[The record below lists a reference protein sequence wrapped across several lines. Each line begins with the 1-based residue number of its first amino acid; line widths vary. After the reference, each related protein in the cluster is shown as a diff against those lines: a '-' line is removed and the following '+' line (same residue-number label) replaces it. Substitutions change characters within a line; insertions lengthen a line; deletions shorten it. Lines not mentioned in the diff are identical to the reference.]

1 MEKYDIIQVFRDY
14 QKQPT
19 SERYVLLE
27 LFPDGKVKAVIQESI
42 FLQGDDTAI
51 KFHTL
56 FLNKDRLL
64 PWKTVDKANVS
75 LINNPHYKV
84 ICKIKLMNAKRKEQ
98 GYAF

>member
-14 QKQPT
+14 QKDAT

-42 FLQGDDTAI
+42 FLQGDDNAI

-56 FLNKDRLL
+56 FLNEYDNF
-64 PWKTVDKANVS
+64 PWKTVGNADIS

-84 ICKIKLMNAKRKEQ
+84 IRKIKLMNAKRKEQ

>member
-14 QKQPT
+14 QKDAT

-42 FLQGDDTAI
+42 FLQGDDNAI

-56 FLNKDRLL
+56 FLNKDDNF
-64 PWKTVDKANVS
+64 PWKTVDKVNVS
-75 LINNPHYKV
+75 LINSPHYKV
-84 ICKIKLMNAKRKEQ
+84 IRKIKLMNAKRKEQ
-98 GYAF
+98 GYVF

>member
-14 QKQPT
+14 QKDAT
-19 SERYVLLE
+19 SDRYVLLE
-27 LFPDGKVKAVIQESI
+27 LFPDGKVKAVVQERI
-42 FLQGDDTAI
+42 FFQGDDTAI
-51 KFHTL
+51 KFNTL
-56 FLNKDRLL
+56 FLSKDDHF

-84 ICKIKLMNAKRKEQ
+84 IRKIKLMNAKRKEQ